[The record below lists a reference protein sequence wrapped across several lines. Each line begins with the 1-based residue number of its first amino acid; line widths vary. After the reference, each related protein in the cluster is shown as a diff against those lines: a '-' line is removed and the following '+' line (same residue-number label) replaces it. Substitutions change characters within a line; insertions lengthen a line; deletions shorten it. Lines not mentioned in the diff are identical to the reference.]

1 MLLRRFR
8 SSVSASGLGL
18 ASMGRED
25 AEASFLRAFRTS
37 IRSPTALTV
46 FLMGVSAS

>member
-1 MLLRRFR
+1 MRGRMDVYMLD
-8 SSVSASGLGL
+8 GLDLVL

-25 AEASFLRAFRTS
+25 AEASFLHAFRTS